1 MTDKKPNAPTERRS
15 QKDDAASKTAA
26 KAANTNA
33 SDQAKS
39 TAADER
45 PSAASKTG
53 KGRHGRSKPNQSRPT
68 PGSTA
73 AKTTGSATPA
83 NGGSTGKQANKPA
96 KKGPVAIL
104 LIILIVVVLGLGV
117 ALFYQIKTT
126 DQALA
131 DLQKQQNDVLEQ
143 AREAGGQATDQ
154 IDQAQSTLKSQDER
168 LKALEGDLA
177 NAREEFDGLNDAFQI
192 LTDRGS
198 DLVLL
203 NDIDHLVTIA
213 QQQLQ
218 LTGNVANAIMSL
230 EAAQAQLARANRS
243 SLASLQETI
252 NGDLD
257 RLRAART
264 VDIAL
269 LSKRLDMLAGLV
281 AQAPLLV
288 PDTVESDTETDAG
301 SQDDQ
306 ASDESGSDENTD
318 VGATASE
325 TSDKWWQKALDRTGS
340 WVGNTLDLLRDDM
353 GNLVSVRRVDDA
365 TALFVSPDQAARFR
379 DHLRLRIMT
388 AQLALMM
395 GQDEVWDAETTAL
408 QQAIEGRFDEK
419 DAQSRRAVRIAR
431 EMADTDIDVELPTV
445 DNSMK
450 ALEALRDNDADTD
463 STDDAL

>member
-1 MTDKKPNAPTERRS
+1 
-15 QKDDAASKTAA
+15 
-26 KAANTNA
+26 
-33 SDQAKS
+33 
-39 TAADER
+39 
-45 PSAASKTG
+45 
-53 KGRHGRSKPNQSRPT
+53 
-68 PGSTA
+68 
-73 AKTTGSATPA
+73 
-83 NGGSTGKQANKPA
+83 
-96 KKGPVAIL
+96 
-104 LIILIVVVLGLGV
+104 
-117 ALFYQIKTT
+117 
-126 DQALA
+126 
-131 DLQKQQNDVLEQ
+131 
-143 AREAGGQATDQ
+143 
-154 IDQAQSTLKSQDER
+154 
-168 LKALEGDLA
+168 
-177 NAREEFDGLNDAFQI
+177 
-192 LTDRGS
+192 GS

-288 PDTVESDTETDAG
+288 PDTVESDTETDSG

-395 GQDEVWDAETTAL
+395 GQDEVWDAETT
-408 QQAIEGRFDEK
+408 
-419 DAQSRRAVRIAR
+419 
-431 EMADTDIDVELPTV
+431 
-445 DNSMK
+445 
-450 ALEALRDNDADTD
+450 
-463 STDDAL
+463 